1 MVAVFWE
8 PNNLGMGKFRRLIAY
23 TKNTHHIAHTI
34 WTWIAMHSQLL
45 NRIPQTADL
54 QSLARSNM
62 PMPKNPTKKDFVARL
77 KELGEEAPEKWT
89 VMELKIRITEIEEER
104 GISKKDRN
112 KTELQLWTRKLSM
125 ASRKKAELQ
134 AFCKAEL
141 GMSLTHNETIPQLQK
156 GAMER
161 IYQNAEAHETDP
173 VGFGAHS
180 SMTYQEV
187 AEMKGDYAQWVMTTA
202 REGQCCSR
210 LMRLANWLEKNKSTM
225 KETTRKGG
233 PYPKNVE
240 KETVKSTKPPLRQLP
255 AQGAQPRWWVLWD
268 RSWSRWRACKQRWR
282 SSVDVN
288 TRSPRRRT
296 PRWSLGMPWASSHRR
311 AHEVERSERRLYEHR
326 CWAGRVKQPGW

>member
-1 MVAVFWE
+1 M
-8 PNNLGMGKFRRLIAY
+8 N
-23 TKNTHHIAHTI
+23 
-34 WTWIAMHSQLL
+34 SQLL
-45 NRIPQTADL
+45 NQIPQTADL

-62 PMPKNPTKKDFVARL
+62 PMPKNPTKKDFIARL

-89 VMELKIRITEIEEER
+89 VMELKIRIAEIEEER

-134 AFCKAEL
+134 AFCKSEL
-141 GMSLTHNETIPQLQK
+141 GMSLTFNETIPQLQK

-180 SMTYQEV
+180 STTYQEV

-210 LMRLANWLEKNKSTM
+210 LMRLASWLEKNKSAM
-225 KETTRKGG
+225 KENTTKGG
-233 PYPKNVE
+233 PYPKSVE
-240 KETVKSTKPPLRQLP
+240 KETMKSTKPPSE
-255 AQGAQPRWWVLWD
+255 A
-268 RSWSRWRACKQRWR
+268 
-282 SSVDVN
+282 
-288 TRSPRRRT
+288 
-296 PRWSLGMPWASSHRR
+296 ASSTGSTAALMGAMGQIMEQMKNMQAEMEELR
-311 AHEVERSERRLYEHR
+311 
-326 CWAGRVKQPGW
+326 GRHHKKPKEEDTEMESWDAVSQLTQKSP